1 MLKTEIPVVFRWMS
15 VLTLWMFAGHGMPL
29 ADDAVP
35 VVVSQAE
42 SCTLTPMQ
50 RVAGTLIS
58 RNDSRLAAQ
67 VEGQVVWV
75 AEVGMH
81 LAAGEV
87 ATRLDDTL
95 VRQELAENE
104 ASVARAQ
111 ASVEFSRAELK
122 RLEQLAEKSHAAESR
137 LDQVRRDLA
146 VARSE
151 LAGARARTSRSR
163 ERQKRTAIRVPFDGV
178 ITERFIQAGEWADA
192 GTAVVRLVDTGAL
205 EVQAWVPVVMLPH
218 IASGMELDFIAN
230 GTSGT
235 GRVRTLVPVGD
246 LQSRLYELRLAVDAA
261 GWSSGQSVRVS
272 IPTAESRTA
281 TVVPR
286 DALVL
291 RRNGVSVFRV
301 GADNTAEQV
310 SVKTGIAAGDAIEV
324 IGEIRPGDRV
334 VIRGSE
340 RLRNGQMVEP
350 SGQLPGT

>member
-1 MLKTEIPVVFRWMS
+1 MLIA
-15 VLTLWMFAGHGMPL
+15 LFAVTGVH
-29 ADDAVP
+29 AANNAVP
-35 VVVSQAE
+35 VVVSQAQ
-42 SCTLTPMQ
+42 SRILTPMQ
-50 RVAGTLIS
+50 QVAGTLIS
-58 RNDSRLAAQ
+58 RNDTRLAAQ

-75 AEVGMH
+75 AEVGAH
-81 LAAGEV
+81 LAMGEV
-87 ATRLDDTL
+87 ATQLDDTL
-95 VRQELAENE
+95 VREDLAENE
-104 ASVARAQ
+104 ASVVRAQ

-122 RLEQLAEKSHAAESR
+122 RLEKLAEKSHAAQSR

-151 LAGARARTSRSR
+151 LSAARARASRSR
-163 ERQKRTAIRVPFDGV
+163 EKLERTTIRVPFGGV
-178 ITERFIQAGEWADA
+178 VTERFIQAGEWADA
-192 GTAVVRLVDTGAL
+192 GTAVVRLVDTTAL

-218 IASGMELDFIAN
+218 IASGMELDFLAN
-230 GTSGT
+230 GTAGA

-291 RRNGVSVFRV
+291 RRDGVTVFRV
-301 GADNTAEQV
+301 GADGTAEQI
-310 SVKTGIAAGDAIEV
+310 SVTTGIAEGNDIEV
-324 IGEIRPGDRV
+324 TGDIRPGDRV

-340 RLRNGQMVEP
+340 RLRSGQAVKP
-350 SGQLPGT
+350 SEQLPGT